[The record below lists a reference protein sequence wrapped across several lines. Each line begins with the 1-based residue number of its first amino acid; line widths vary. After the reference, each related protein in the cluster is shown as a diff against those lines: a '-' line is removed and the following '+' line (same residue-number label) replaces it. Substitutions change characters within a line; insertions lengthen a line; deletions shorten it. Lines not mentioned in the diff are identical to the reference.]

1 MSTLYG
7 LVSLHSIFV
16 LSNSLGGEGRRSLRA
31 GGRHRGGAAE
41 SLVMCST
48 SAVGVDDDDHEK
60 EDNDEERI
68 EIGQPTDVP
77 HVSHITYVFLLVF
90 YRHTICS
97 GR

>member
-16 LSNSLGGEGRRSLRA
+16 LSYALGGEGRKSLRA
-31 GGRHRGGAAE
+31 GGRHHGGAVE

-48 SAVGVDDDDHEK
+48 GVVGVDDDDHEK
-60 EDNDEERI
+60 EGNDEERI

-90 YRHTICS
+90 YQHIIYS
-97 GR
+97 

>member
-16 LSNSLGGEGRRSLRA
+16 LSYTLGGDGRRSLRA
-31 GGRHRGGAAE
+31 GGRHRGGATE
-41 SLVMCST
+41 SLVKCST
-48 SAVGVDDDDHEK
+48 GTVGVDGDDHEK

-68 EIGQPTDVP
+68 KIGQPTDVP
-77 HVSHITYVFLLVF
+77 DVSHITYVFLLVF

-97 GR
+97 